1 MILGKKRKQRRSIDE
16 SSRTRE
22 ETNSRTEVRAEDR
35 GRKRGIA
42 ETKGTVGRE
51 RESRRLKV
59 ATTREVA
66 VFAVAVVAA

>member
-1 MILGKKRKQRRSIDE
+1 V
-16 SSRTRE
+16 RE
-22 ETNSRTEVRAEDR
+22 ETNGRTEVTARE
-35 GRKRGIA
+35 IA

-66 VFAVAVVAA
+66 VFAVAAVAA